1 MRKYTL
7 LALLI
12 IAITSCDKS
21 VKPIKYGEDQCDYC
35 SMSIVQ
41 KTHSAQM
48 VTEKGK
54 QHKFDAVECMVN
66 YIKQEPKK
74 FENATLLVANYNQP
88 GEMIPAENSAYLISK
103 SLPSPMGANLTA
115 FATTAEAKEA
125 QKKLDGKVYQWNEL
139 MEVINTNSHQSR

>member
-1 MRKYTL
+1 MQKYIIL
-7 LALLI
+7 ILCCVALA
-12 IAITSCDKS
+12 ACDKS
-21 VKPIKYGEDQCDYC
+21 AKPISYGEDQCDYC

-74 FENATLLVANYNQP
+74 FENATLLVANYNQS

-139 MEVINTNSHQSR
+139 KKVINKDSHQSR